1 MKSLN
6 RSILT
11 AAIAALFASGAM
23 AQTRV
28 DTRGATDANNR
39 VGSGGV
45 NTSVGG
51 RSTPWD
57 IQNRIVSGTITGG
70 KAFRGQTASGNDPQA
85 FRGRTGSE
93 NVDNFVRNSSSVT
106 TSGFATYNANQTRAY
121 YGDSRGVN
129 PPPGTVGVSTS
140 GAWVAPRPTAWTV
153 TDPRSQPVSAD
164 RTFVVN
170 RPGETAQAGAVDLSY
185 APNAQ
190 TADAGLFGGQIGNV
204 ANLSDY
210 TQLNST
216 TVSQLTP
223 AQIKALQSDT
233 PGQTKIPGQT
243 ELNTPGNSPVDAA
256 PQQVPTPNGALNQ
269 AGILNNNLPN
279 TSIQAV
285 TPKSAPGEV
294 DPSTINNSV
303 TPDNGVEMGTI
314 VRMTPKVAKAGQPDQ
329 VGDAAA
335 AAADNGPKRPGQ
347 AAEEAA
353 RAFNKE
359 RAAAAKKGDENKTDQ
374 NNPTNAGPNNPNQPA
389 KPGDPAAKPAAD
401 RPAGPPAKVGTFA
414 GDATNAN
421 ISQLLTK
428 AEAEMKLGKFGSAID
443 TYGQAEAASPR
454 NATVRLGRANAEL
467 GGAYYRRAE
476 QSLRSAFTADKKLLN
491 NQYDLRAFLGDDR
504 LQTIQKDLGDIVLN
518 KPEDTGSALLLAY
531 VYYNTGNERRAAA
544 LLDLADKR
552 ANGRDP
558 VISAVKS
565 SWTYKGNDET
575 K

>member
-1 MKSLN
+1 MNRMN
-6 RSILT
+6 RSIFT
-11 AAIAALFASGAM
+11 AAVAALFATGLFSTEAF

-45 NTSVGG
+45 NSSVGG
-51 RSTPWD
+51 RSNPWD
-57 IQNRIVSGTITGG
+57 IQDRIVGGTITGG
-70 KAFRGQTASGNDPQA
+70 KAFRGNLSSGNDTKA

-93 NVDNFVRNSSSVT
+93 NVDNFIRNSSSVT

-129 PPPGTVGVSTS
+129 PPPGTVGVTTS
-140 GAWVAPRPTAWTV
+140 GAWVAPKPTAWTI
-153 TDPRSQPVSAD
+153 TDPRTQAVSSD
-164 RTFVVN
+164 RTFIVN
-170 RPGETAQAGAVDLSY
+170 RPGASAQAGAVDLSY

-190 TADAGLFGGQIGNV
+190 AADASLFGGQIGNV

-210 TQLNST
+210 TQLNTT

-233 PGQTKIPGQT
+233 PGSTKVPGQSDAT
-243 ELNTPGNSPVDAA
+243 GPNTGSPVDAA
-256 PQQVPTPNGALNQ
+256 QQQIPTVGGALGQ
-269 AGILNNNLPN
+269 AGILNNALPN
-279 TSIQAV
+279 TSVQAIA
-285 TPKSAPGEV
+285 PKSAPGDV
-294 DPSTINNSV
+294 DPSAVSNAV
-303 TPDNGVEMGTI
+303 TPDNGVEVGTI
-314 VRMTPKVAKAGQPDQ
+314 TRMTPKVAKAGQPDQ
-329 VGDAAA
+329 AGDAAQ

-353 RAFNKE
+353 RAFNRE
-359 RAAAAKKGDENKTDQ
+359 RAAQKKDAEKAD
-374 NNPTNAGPNNPNQPA
+374 PNNANNQPA
-389 KPGDPAAKPAAD
+389 KPGDAPKPAAEQ
-401 RPAGPPAKVGTFA
+401 PAAGAPPVKVGTFA
-414 GDATNAN
+414 GPASGN
-421 ISQLLTK
+421 ITQLLTK

-443 TYGQAEAASPR
+443 TYGQAEAASPK

-476 QSLRSAFTADKKLLN
+476 QSLRAAFTADKKLLN
-491 NQYDLRAFLGDDR
+491 NQYDLRSFLGDDR

-558 VISAVKS
+558 VIAAVKS
-565 SWTYKGNDET
+565 TWTYKGNDET